1 MSKVFR
7 TGHVA
12 LVGRPNVGKSS
23 LLNRLL
29 GQKLSITSDKAQTT
43 RVPILGIH
51 TTEDAQTIFIDTPG
65 YQTRRGGKLHLSMNQ
80 SGMLAIE
87 QADVVVWVVEAL
99 RLGPNDRLVLSRVP
113 AGKKLIV
120 AVNKVDM
127 LKNKSELLPFLEQL
141 SKSWFFEA
149 VVPVSARSGRQ
160 VPALLSAIEKL
171 LPVGEA
177 VYPSGEITDRSERFL
192 ASEILR
198 EKMFRSLGEEVP
210 YDAAVE
216 IESFEMKG
224 KLRRISSAI
233 LVKRE
238 GQKAI
243 VIGHGGERLKKI
255 STQARLDMERLFGG
269 KVFLEV
275 WVKVRSRWDE
285 DGQMLKRMGY
295 V

>member
-1 MSKVFR
+1 MSTPFR
-7 TGHVA
+7 TGHAA

-23 LLNRLL
+23 LLNRVL

-51 TTEDAQTIFIDTPG
+51 TSAEAQTIFIDTPG
-65 YQTRRGGKLHLSMNQ
+65 YQVLRGGRMRQTMNE
-80 SGMLAIE
+80 SAVSALE

-99 RLGPNDRLVLSRVP
+99 KLTPADKLVLSRIP
-113 AGKKLIV
+113 EGKKTIA
-120 AVNKVDM
+120 AVNKTDM
-127 LKNKSELLPFLEQL
+127 LKDKTRLLPFLEEI
-141 SKSWFFEA
+141 SKLRPFEA
-149 VVPVSARSGRQ
+149 VVPLSARSGKQ
-160 VPALLSAIEKL
+160 VPALLAAIGKL
-171 LPVGEA
+171 LPEGEA
-177 VYPSGEITDRSERFL
+177 VYPPDEITDRSERFL

-210 YDAAVE
+210 YDSCVE
-216 IESFEMKG
+216 IEAFEIKG
-224 KLRRISSAI
+224 KLRRISGAI

-255 STQARLDMERLFGG
+255 STQARLDMEALFGG

-295 V
+295 T